1 MAYYENINLEKG
13 MYSTPGK
20 TFTQVLES
28 LDSSDNYRGTPLEG
42 LDAYQRQLKRFAIK
56 VGGPQSSTVEQFF
69 QCSASA
75 ALFPEYVARA
85 VAQGMEG
92 ADRIRDLVATV
103 TKIDNP
109 DYRTID
115 VGTGTGELPMTMNV
129 VAEGAQLPSTNI
141 RTSSDLVPLK
151 KRGRMLVSSYEALR
165 FQKLDVLTITLR
177 QIGAYIAAAQAQ
189 DAVDVLVN
197 GDGSKSGV
205 TFTTGGTPNYGDFV
219 SLWAS
224 LSPYELNTV
233 VAGTAVIQK
242 LLQVTEFKD
251 AQAGMNFQGTG
262 KLCTPL
268 GAKLIHVPSMAANKI
283 IVLDKNAALEMVQS
297 GDVTVDYDKLIDR
310 QLERAAISVT
320 CGFARLFEAA
330 AAGLD
335 CTPATQG
342 GSQGE

>member
-42 LDAYQRQLKRFAIK
+42 LDAFQRQLKRFAIK
-56 VGGPQSSTVEQFF
+56 VSGPQSSTVEQFF
-69 QCSASA
+69 QSSASA

-92 ADRIRDLVATV
+92 ADCIQDLVAAV
-103 TKIDNP
+103 TKIDAL
-109 DYRTID
+109 DYRTVD
-115 VGTGTGELPMTMNV
+115 VGTGDGELPPAMGVT
-129 VAEGAQLPSTNI
+129 AEGAQLPATNI
-141 RTSSDLVPLK
+141 RTSAGLVRMK

-165 FQKLDVLTITLR
+165 FQKLDVLTVTLK

-197 GDGSKSGV
+197 GDGNKEGIS
-205 TFTTGGTPNYGDFV
+205 FAPGGTPNYGDFV
-219 SLWAS
+219 GLWAS

-233 VAGTAVIQK
+233 AAGTAVIQK
-242 LLQVTEFKD
+242 LLQVPEFKD

-262 KLCTPL
+262 RLCTPL
-268 GAKLIHVPSMAANKI
+268 GAKLIHVPSMAANKL
-283 IVLDKNAALEMVQS
+283 IVLDRNAALEMVQS
-297 GDVTVDYDKLIDR
+297 GDITVDYDKLIDR
-310 QLERAAISVT
+310 QLERAAISMT
-320 CGFARLFEAA
+320 CGFARIFEAA
-330 AAGLD
+330 AAGLE
-335 CTPATQG
+335 CAG
-342 GSQGE
+342 